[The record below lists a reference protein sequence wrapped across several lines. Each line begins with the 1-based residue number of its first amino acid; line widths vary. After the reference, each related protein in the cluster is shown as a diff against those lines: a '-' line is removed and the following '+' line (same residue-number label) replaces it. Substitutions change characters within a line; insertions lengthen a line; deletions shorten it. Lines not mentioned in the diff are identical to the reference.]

1 MQNIEIKL
9 KSDYFIVLLF
19 LLLSRTMAT
28 AAEPENYDCQI
39 PVICDQCEGHQKVN
53 SYCLDCKANICDK
66 CKDKRLHRE
75 HKLLPRTHPKV
86 AKARHLA
93 KQLCKEHPGNS
104 YMTFCNKCHIP
115 CCAVCITNKHNQHNF
130 SDIEHAAD
138 DAREDLKSYIGTLE
152 GTVLQ
157 RSESNLKTFVDGM
170 DKYEKSTDDVIG
182 KSRHRFQSLRDQLDR
197 VESEWMQNINDMKI
211 RDMKDMERGKRD
223 IETKIKQ
230 TKDMIS
236 ECKSRLVED
245 GDIDLLFFN
254 SERPDVSRFLAEKES
269 IPSFLEFQPSN
280 FTLPMV
286 SKLIGIVAR
295 GGKRYIEMS
304 KIEFA
309 DKSRTSDEQKMS
321 GKDRDI
327 EGSIEKINLK
337 TTSNRHDEQ
346 GATGIGDRQ
355 TKITDLASESESP
368 SGKAMRSRYSKGCQN
383 IDASSTSRRS
393 EETVGNTYVL
403 KTIDNARNYLLL
415 NAGKSEMW
423 LGDKFNKVIN
433 VFKEDTR
440 KKVRTI
446 KLDDI
451 IEDMTLTHSMTVIGT
466 HFNGQRLVRI
476 SNSGKISTL
485 FSTKPLNPWGICVND
500 KEQIVVGLASMQST
514 FPRKLSVFSS
524 DGSTVLL
531 TIEKDKIGKSLFTAD
546 IRQVKQNGNGD
557 YIAVHDG
564 LSCVRK
570 NGDFRWRYWKGLVI
584 NCLVCDRHSNV
595 IIAEDNRRIT
605 LLDRDGNMVRMLLG
619 KEDGIKRPLSMSI
632 DKNGDL
638 WIGQEKNVKIVKY
651 LK

>member
-1 MQNIEIKL
+1 
-9 KSDYFIVLLF
+9 
-19 LLLSRTMAT
+19 MAV
-28 AAEPENYDCQI
+28 EPENYDYQI

-53 SYCLDCKANICDK
+53 SYCLHCKANICDK

-93 KQLCKEHPGNS
+93 KQQCREHPGNT
-104 YMTFCNKCHIP
+104 YMTFCNKCNIP

-138 DAREDLKSYIGTLE
+138 DAREDLKSYVGTL

-157 RSESNLKTFVDGM
+157 RSESIFNTFVDGM
-170 DKYEKSTDDVIG
+170 DRYEKSTDDVIG

-197 VESEWMQNINDMKI
+197 VENKWMENVNDLKM
-211 RDMKDMERGKRD
+211 RDKEDMERSKMD
-223 IETKIKQ
+223 KETKIKQ

-254 SERPDVSRFLAEKES
+254 SERPDVGRFSAEKES

-280 FTLPMV
+280 FTLPTV

-295 GGKRYIEMS
+295 GDKRYIEIS

-309 DKSRTSDEQKMS
+309 DKSQISDEKKIS
-321 GKDRDI
+321 VTDNNF
-327 EGSIEKINLK
+327 EGSIEKINLNK
-337 TTSNRHDEQ
+337 TSYWQDEQ

-355 TKITDLASESESP
+355 TKSTDLASESKSP
-368 SGKAMRSRYSKGCQN
+368 SGKAMGSRYSKGCQN
-383 IDASSTSRRS
+383 SDASSTSRRS

-433 VFKEDTR
+433 VFNEDTR

-446 KLDDI
+446 KLDTI
-451 IEDMTLTHSMTVIGT
+451 IEDMTLTTSMTVIGT
-466 HFNGQRLVRI
+466 NLSGQRLI
-476 SNSGKISTL
+476 
-485 FSTKPLNPWGICVND
+485 
-500 KEQIVVGLASMQST
+500 
-514 FPRKLSVFSS
+514 
-524 DGSTVLL
+524 
-531 TIEKDKIGKSLFTAD
+531 
-546 IRQVKQNGNGD
+546 
-557 YIAVHDG
+557 
-564 LSCVRK
+564 
-570 NGDFRWRYWKGLVI
+570 
-584 NCLVCDRHSNV
+584 
-595 IIAEDNRRIT
+595 
-605 LLDRDGNMVRMLLG
+605 
-619 KEDGIKRPLSMSI
+619 
-632 DKNGDL
+632 
-638 WIGQEKNVKIVKY
+638 
-651 LK
+651 